1 MITIG
6 SQLVSEEKEAKLIIA
21 TVFVLVIRYFTKRK
35 KKLYLLVV
43 YLILYVKLYVTLSD
57 EERC

>member
-1 MITIG
+1 MIGIG
-6 SQLVSEEKEAKLIIA
+6 SQVVSEEKEAKLIIA
-21 TVFVLVIRYFTKRK
+21 TVFVLVIRYFAKRK